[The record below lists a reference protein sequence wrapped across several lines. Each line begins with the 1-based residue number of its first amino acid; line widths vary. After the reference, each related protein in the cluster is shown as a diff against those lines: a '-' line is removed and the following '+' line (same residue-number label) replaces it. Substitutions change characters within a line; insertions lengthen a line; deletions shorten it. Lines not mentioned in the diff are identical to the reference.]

1 MEGSRFDRLARAL
14 GATRSRR
21 VASALLGGI
30 FVTPLLAR
38 EELDA
43 RKKKKKKKCAKK
55 CKTGCCTGKRG
66 KCIKP
71 EKQSLTRC
79 GSGGEIC
86 RSTGCAGTCPNCG
99 CSETRPCSA
108 GQCCDGQGTCGPC
121 RVFISSVG
129 TTGNLGGLTGAD
141 AFCQARATAA
151 GLPGTYMAWLS
162 DTTGSPSTRFTRAT
176 VPYVL
181 VNGTTVAANWNA
193 LTSGTLAHN
202 IDLSE
207 TGGPPGHTQ
216 AWTNTLPNGTAGGLN
231 PAGHCENWTTSSAAP
246 MPGGNTGIATST
258 AAIWTNFSNHQCS
271 DDVRRLYCFQQ
282 R

>member
-129 TTGNLGGLTGAD
+129 SG
-141 AFCQARATAA
+141 CV
-151 GLPGTYMAWLS
+151 LPGAGNSGRTPRNLHGVALRHHRLPQHPLHAS
-162 DTTGSPSTRFTRAT
+162 DRALRAREWHHGSRELERAHERDAGPQHRSLRDGWT
-176 VPYVL
+176 SRSHASL
-181 VNGTTVAANWNA
+181 DQHAAERH
-193 LTSGTLAHN
+193 SRRPQPGRTLRELDH
-202 IDLSE
+202 
-207 TGGPPGHTQ
+207 
-216 AWTNTLPNGTAGGLN
+216 
-231 PAGHCENWTTSSAAP
+231 
-246 MPGGNTGIATST
+246 
-258 AAIWTNFSNHQCS
+258 
-271 DDVRRLYCFQQ
+271 QQ
-282 R
+282 RRAHARW